1 MNNNLNLLSRNTAII
16 VFFVFASAYFTSTLI
31 RAITATLSPTLTVEF
46 QLEARELGLLAGG
59 YFLGFSIMQLPN
71 GYWLDKFGPKKVIL
85 FLMSVAVISCFIFSI
100 SNNFFSLLISRFFI
114 GVGVSACL
122 IAPLTGYREWL
133 AVNMQQRANAWML
146 MSGAL
151 GMLAST
157 LPVQLLLPIIGWRSV
172 FVVLGVLIVISFIL
186 ILFFSPSF
194 TNLENKNANT
204 KISFFANYLEIWK
217 NPYFRSL
224 TPIGFFNY
232 GGLVAIITLWAGPW
246 MTQVSG
252 YNPLQSAT
260 GLFWLHFTMLIAFGL
275 WGLINPYILK
285 KGITA
290 DKIITFGLP
299 SSLIVLLFIIYSG
312 SNAGALHWTLF
323 CVSSIFT
330 SLTQPAIGLHFSSNV
345 AGKALSAYNLVIFLG
360 VFVVQWGVGI
370 IIDAIKLFGFD
381 SLIAY
386 QGAFFVF
393 FICCLGSYIY
403 FLINKDKKILNI

>member
-59 YFLGFSIMQLPN
+59 YFLGFAIMQLPN

-133 AVNMQQRANAWML
+133 AANMQQRANAWML

-172 FVVLGVLIVISFIL
+172 FVVLGILIVISFIL

-194 TNLENKNANT
+194 TNLENKNENT
-204 KISFFANYLEIWK
+204 KVSFFTNYLEIWK

-232 GGLVAIITLWAGPW
+232 GGLVAFITLWAGPW

-290 DKIITFGLP
+290 DKIITYGLP

-323 CVSSIFT
+323 CVSSIFA

-360 VFVVQWGVGI
+360 VFVVQWGIGI
-370 IIDAIKLFGFD
+370 IIDVIKSFGFD
-381 SLIAY
+381 NLIAY

-393 FICCLGSYIY
+393 FICCTGSYIY
-403 FLINKDKKILNI
+403 FLTNKANH

>member
-1 MNNNLNLLSRNTAII
+1 
-16 VFFVFASAYFTSTLI
+16 
-31 RAITATLSPTLTVEF
+31 
-46 QLEARELGLLAGG
+46 
-59 YFLGFSIMQLPN
+59 
-71 GYWLDKFGPKKVIL
+71 
-85 FLMSVAVISCFIFSI
+85 
-100 SNNFFSLLISRFFI
+100 
-114 GVGVSACL
+114 
-122 IAPLTGYREWL
+122 
-133 AVNMQQRANAWML
+133 

-172 FVVLGVLIVISFIL
+172 FVVLGILIVISFIL

-194 TNLENKNANT
+194 TNLENKNENT
-204 KISFFANYLEIWK
+204 KVSFFTNYLEIWK

-290 DKIITFGLP
+290 DKIITYGLP

-323 CVSSIFT
+323 
-330 SLTQPAIGLHFSSNV
+330 V

-360 VFVVQWGVGI
+360 VFVVQWGIGI
-370 IIDAIKLFGFD
+370 IIDVIKSFGFD
-381 SLIAY
+381 NLIAY
-386 QGAFFVF
+386 QSAFFVF
-393 FICCLGSYIY
+393 FICCTGSYIY
-403 FLINKDKKILNI
+403 FLTYKANH

>member
-59 YFLGFSIMQLPN
+59 YFLGFAIMQLPN

-133 AVNMQQRANAWML
+133 AANMQQRANAWML

-172 FVVLGVLIVISFIL
+172 FVVLGILIVISFIL

-194 TNLENKNANT
+194 TNLENKNENT
-204 KISFFANYLEIWK
+204 KVSFFTNYLEIWK

-290 DKIITFGLP
+290 DKIITYGLP

-323 CVSSIFT
+323 CVSSIFA
-330 SLTQPAIGLHFSSNV
+330 SLTQPAIGLHFSSNG
-345 AGKALSAYNLVIFLG
+345 AGKALSAYNLVLVRG
-360 VFVVQWGVGI
+360 VFGVQWGIGI
-370 IIDAIKLFGFD
+370 IIDVIKTIGFD
-381 SLIAY
+381 NLIAY

-393 FICCLGSYIY
+393 FICCTGSYIY
-403 FLINKDKKILNI
+403 FLTYKANH